1 MREFSSVIAAA
12 LEAREN
18 EKGKADDVAPPEMDY
33 ALDGEVLK
41 AKSLPSAFPTGVI
54 KPETILVTGAT
65 GFLGVSILGNILNR
79 NDGIRII
86 ALVRAKSSSEALARV
101 KTACTAYGTWS
112 DSWESRLK
120 CIPSDISK
128 ENLGL
133 SPEIWSLLAGSVDLI
148 VHNGARVHWIYTYTT
163 LKPTNVHSTLACL
176 ALCSTGKPKHMTFIS
191 STAVL
196 DTAHYASL
204 TTPIPESDPL
214 DGSRKGLSTGY
225 AQSKYVSEYLMR
237 EAGSR
242 GLRGSIIRP
251 GYITGN
257 PTTGIGPTD
266 DFLLRM
272 LKGSIQLSSRPDL
285 GSNSINLV
293 PVGYCADVV
302 VASSL
307 SPPLQQGVGVV
318 HVTPSPQLGFN
329 AFLATLQKY
338 GYEAP
343 MVPYSEWRSALERY
357 VSSENQ
363 GQREPHALLPLF
375 DWVTADLPS
384 DTNSRD
390 LDNSN
395 ARAVL
400 RANGFDEEHCQVEVT
415 QETVGAYL
423 AFMAEIGF
431 IGRPEERK
439 EAGKLPAIEIGEE
452 QRQALK
458 MVGRGGGG

>member
-1 MREFSSVIAAA
+1 
-12 LEAREN
+12 
-18 EKGKADDVAPPEMDY
+18 MDY

-41 AKSLPSAFPTGVI
+41 AKSLPSAFPKGVI

-65 GFLGVSILGNILNR
+65 GFLGVSILENILNR
-79 NDGIRII
+79 NDGMRII

-112 DSWESRLK
+112 DSWESRLE
-120 CIPSDISK
+120 CLPGDLSQ

-133 SPEIWSLLAGSVDLI
+133 SPEKWSLLASTVDI
-148 VHNGARVHWIYTYTT
+148 VVHNGARVHWIYTYTT

-204 TTPIPESDPL
+204 TTPIPDSDPL

-242 GLRGSIIRP
+242 GLGGSIIRP

-257 PTTGIGPTD
+257 PSTGIGPTD

-272 LKGSIQLSSRPDL
+272 LKGSIQLSCRPDL

-307 SPPLQQGVGVV
+307 HPPLQQGVGVV

-329 AFLATLQKY
+329 AFLETLQRY

-357 VSSENQ
+357 VSGETRE
-363 GQREPHALLPLF
+363 QREPHALLPLF
-375 DWVTADLPS
+375 DWVTADLPA
-384 DTNSRD
+384 DTKSRD
-390 LDNSN
+390 LDNNN

-423 AFMAEIGF
+423 AFMAEVGF

-439 EAGKLPAIEIGEE
+439 EARRLPAIEIGEE

-458 MVGRGGGG
+458 MVGRGGGSS